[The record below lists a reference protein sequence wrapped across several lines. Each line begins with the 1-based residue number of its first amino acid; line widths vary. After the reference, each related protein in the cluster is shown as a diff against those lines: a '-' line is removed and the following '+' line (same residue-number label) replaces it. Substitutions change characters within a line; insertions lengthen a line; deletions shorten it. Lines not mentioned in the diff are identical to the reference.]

1 MWSKKYLNKDQLSGF
16 DQYKVGESLR
26 KLSVSWFEII
36 RAYPKP
42 QITSRFKSFLTLR
55 NVKVPH

>member
-42 QITSRFKSFLTLR
+42 QITSRFKSF
-55 NVKVPH
+55 PDSA